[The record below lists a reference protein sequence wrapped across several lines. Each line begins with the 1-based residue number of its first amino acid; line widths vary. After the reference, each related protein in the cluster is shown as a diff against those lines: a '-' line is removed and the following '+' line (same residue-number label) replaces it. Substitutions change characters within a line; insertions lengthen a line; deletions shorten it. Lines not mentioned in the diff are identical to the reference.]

1 MHFMDELLF
10 LLLLT
15 GDSLL
20 LSSRRTLFSFLCA
33 ALGVNIRFSLS
44 VFSSGVWFL
53 KVKLIKNRLLFIKSA
68 GKINFQYSAT
78 N

>member
-1 MHFMDELLF
+1 MHKLFF

-20 LSSRRTLFSFLCA
+20 LGCRRTLFSFLCP
-33 ALGVNIRFSLS
+33 ALGVKIRFNLR

-53 KVKLIKNRLLFIKSA
+53 KVKLIKNRSLSIKSA
-68 GKINFQYSAT
+68 GKIKFQYSAT
-78 N
+78 D